1 MNPLPPADQNS
12 LHIYRGNHAELRA
25 RLIMFRNARA
35 TLRKWS
41 IPQYVRKSS
50 FPAYESQMKLLFED
64 AELTDVA
71 MGRATRTIADDG
83 EQPSDTLRRPLYDE
97 CNFQIYSLIYR
108 SFTPNNSG
116 SVDACGINEND
127 GWSLWRHLVTFN
139 YEITD
144 DNIPPLKRRF
154 YDPIAFRQKPEMS
167 LDIWATEVRL
177 ASNILIANGH
187 PISEREKTLSF
198 VKASFVKT
206 YNQHSFYPPEQTLL
220 NN

>member
-41 IPQYVRKSS
+41 IPLYARKPAFS
-50 FPAYESQMKLLFED
+50 AYESQMKLLFED

-71 MGRATRTIADDG
+71 MGRAIRAFPEDG
-83 EQPSDTLRRPLYDE
+83 EQPSDTIRRALYDE
-97 CNFQIYSLIYR
+97 CNFQIYSLIYQ
-108 SFTPNNSG
+108 SFTPDNSG
-116 SVDACGINEND
+116 SVDANGIKEND
-127 GWSLWRHLVTFN
+127 GRTLWRHLVTFN

-144 DNIPPLKRRF
+144 DNIPHLKRRF

-167 LDIWATEVRL
+167 LGIWATEVRL

-198 VKASFVKT
+198 VKATFVKT
-206 YNQHSFYPPEQTLL
+206 YNQYSVEISMVRGV
-220 NN
+220 